1 MLAPRRDLQK
11 FMKNL
16 TKNQSQNNIS
26 GYIVKFMK
34 GEICPKFWIGP
45 ELGIDFLQ
53 QIFLSFSIVQKPV
66 LKAMEDIRRCNMV
79 PHPWVQ
85 SLAEFSH

>member
-34 GEICPKFWIGP
+34 GEICPKF
-45 ELGIDFLQ
+45 
-53 QIFLSFSIVQKPV
+53 
-66 LKAMEDIRRCNMV
+66 
-79 PHPWVQ
+79 
-85 SLAEFSH
+85 